1 MVAQAN
7 VRDLEEGL
15 DNNNYEP
22 LDILDEVEDGLMEVT
37 AGAAKVN
44 PLCFAVGVF
53 HIDHLYLAARINGH
67 ACNTMIDSGATHNFI
82 TLECVTE
89 FGLKTMSLK
98 DVSIRLSK
106 AQPMLG
112 P

>member
-1 MVAQAN
+1 MKSTKVVLAQAN

-53 HIDHLYLAARINGH
+53 HIDHLYLATRINSH
-67 ACNTMIDSGATHNFI
+67 ACNSMIDSGAMHNFI
-82 TLECVTE
+82 TADNHMDYYNPCQYPLNH
-89 FGLKTMSLK
+89 GMW
-98 DVSIRLSK
+98 
-106 AQPMLG
+106 
-112 P
+112 